1 MTGVATTRLDWTRE
15 EIILAMDL
23 YISAGSLG
31 GGSIPG
37 KTSAA
42 VIGLSELLRQLKA
55 HPPSQQGD
63 RYRNPEGVY
72 LKLTNLRAIETEGRH
87 GMNAFSQLDA
97 AVWREYIDDR
107 TALHEEAEAIRRQLA
122 DRALDVA
129 SPAPRVMDVPVER
142 QNSEWYMSHPTG
154 EPRQQE
160 RAEHALVLRYKA
172 WMQSKDVLVVRR
184 RYTPPGEVR
193 PIYCDAWLPTRN
205 LLIEAK
211 NSDSRV
217 NLRLA
222 IGQLH
227 DYRRFHEVRPLLAVL
242 LPYPPFGDR
251 LELVT
256 SAGVQAIWPHGD
268 GFRATARGYT

>member
-1 MTGVATTRLDWTRE
+1 MTRVAVSRLDWTRE

-23 YISAGSLG
+23 YITAGALG

-42 VIGLSELLRQLKA
+42 VMALSDLLRQLNA
-55 HPPSQQGD
+55 HPPAHQGD
-63 RYRNPEGVY
+63 KYRNPEGVY

-97 AVWREYIDDR
+97 AVWREYIEDVG
-107 TALHEEAEAIRRQLA
+107 ALHEEAEAIQRQLA

-129 SPAPRVMDVPVER
+129 SPSPRVMDVPVER
-142 QNSEWYMSHPTG
+142 QNTEWFMSHSTA
-154 EPRQQE
+154 EPREHE
-160 RAEHALVLRYKA
+160 RAEQALVLRYKA
-172 WMQSKDVLVVRR
+172 WMEAKGIVVVRR
-184 RYTPPGEVR
+184 RYSPPGETR

-211 NSDSRV
+211 NSDSRN

-227 DYRRFHEVRPLLAVL
+227 DYGRFHGVPPLLAVL

-251 LELVT
+251 LDLVT
-256 SAGVQAIWPHGD
+256 SAGVHAIWPRGE
-268 GFRATARGYT
+268 GFRSTAKGYT